1 MDEVEAVVIGAGVI
15 GLAAARALALAGHEV
30 VVLERAYTIGFETSS
45 RNSEV
50 IHGGLYY
57 PQGSLKATACVAG
70 RERLYA
76 YCAEHGVPHARL
88 GKLIVATEEAEIPG
102 VEKIEAASLA
112 NGVTNL
118 EWLTASEAQRLEPE
132 LNCVAALLSPSTGI
146 IDSHALMLAYQGE
159 AEEAGAFV
167 AFRSPVLG
175 GRGPG
180 GRVRARCRRRRAR
193 DDPLPY
199 PGQCRRPACARP
211 WRALIDGVPPETIP
225 PAYFCRGV
233 YFTLLGKT
241 PFRRLIYP
249 VPVPGGLGVHITLD
263 LAGQAR
269 FGPDVEWIPDVDYA
283 VDPRRGDAFY
293 AAVRR
298 YWPGLRDG
306 ALAAGLC
313 RHPPEDQRPERGGGR
328 FCRAG
333 AGDARRPRSRQSL
346 RHRIAGPDGLVAA
359 GRRGI
364 APARPVAVRLV
375 AVVAQP
381 PERHRPRQHFRQG
394 GAEDRDLA
402 APIEILRQPRI
413 AGMREQRRAD
423 SEV

>member
-1 MDEVEAVVIGAGVI
+1 MDEVEAVVVGAGVI

-57 PQGSLKATACVAG
+57 PQGSLKATACVEG

-88 GKLIVATEEAEIPG
+88 GKLIVATEEAELPG
-102 VEKIEAASLA
+102 VEKIEEAARA
-112 NGVTNL
+112 NGVDNL
-118 EWLTASEAQRLEPE
+118 EWLSASEAQRLEPE

-159 AEEAGAFV
+159 AQAAGAFV
-167 AFRSPVLG
+167 AFRSPVLS
-175 GRGPG
+175 
-180 GRVRARCRRRRAR
+180 GRVRNDGFQLDVGGDEQTTIRCRILVNAAGLLAPALARA
-193 DDPLPY
+193 
-199 PGQCRRPACARP
+199 
-211 WRALIDGVPPETIP
+211 IDGVPPDSIP

-233 YFTLLGKT
+233 YFTLSGRS

-269 FGPDVEWIPDVDYA
+269 FGPDVEWIEGIDYA

-306 ALAAGLC
+306 ALQPGYAGIRPKISSPTEPAADFVVQG
-313 RHPPEDQRPERGGGR
+313 PETHGVP
-328 FCRAG
+328 
-333 AGDARRPRSRQSL
+333 
-346 RHRIAGPDGLVAA
+346 GLVNLY
-359 GRRGI
+359 GI
-364 APARPVAVRLV
+364 ESPGLTASLP
-375 AVVAQP
+375 
-381 PERHRPRQHFRQG
+381 
-394 GAEDRDLA
+394 LA
-402 APIEILRQPRI
+402 DEVLRQL
-413 AGMREQRRAD
+413 AG
-423 SEV
+423 